1 MGKYLE
7 RFLRGF
13 AWETKWILDLLE
25 KQNEFWIIL
34 SSNGSWGSS
43 RKVGNKKKIAL
54 VSKNEVW
61 IIVLIIWML
70 KSMDIYIYPNHPKQA
85 LF

>member
-1 MGKYLE
+1 
-7 RFLRGF
+7 
-13 AWETKWILDLLE
+13 LDLLE

-61 IIVLIIWML
+61 IIVLII
-70 KSMDIYIYPNHPKQA
+70 
-85 LF
+85 